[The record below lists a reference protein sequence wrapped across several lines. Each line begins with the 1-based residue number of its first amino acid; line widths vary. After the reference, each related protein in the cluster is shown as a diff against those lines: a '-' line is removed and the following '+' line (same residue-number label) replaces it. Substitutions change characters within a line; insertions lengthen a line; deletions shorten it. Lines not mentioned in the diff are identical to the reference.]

1 MSDTIRFIDLAKKLG
16 VGIDTIRRTVAK
28 LGDDLGIVVQRESH
42 SSRAQCLSVDDAD
55 KLIRYFEER
64 DKHVAATSP
73 GETSASYSNYGYF
86 YIVQLLPELFS
97 ERVKIGY
104 TDNLETRLRE
114 HQTAAPTA
122 RYLKSW
128 ECKRSWEQAVA
139 DRITRKDYKLVMN
152 EVYEGNLELLVQRA
166 DELFCLM
173 PNHNTTVELSEHSP
187 LRAKKT
193 TPTVNPANLS
203 R

>member
-73 GETSASYSNYGYF
+73 GETSTSYSNYGYF
-86 YIVQLLPELFS
+86 YIIQLLPELFP

-139 DRITRKDYKLVMN
+139 DSITRKDCKLVMN

-166 DELFCLM
+166 DELFLLM
-173 PNHNTTVELSEHSP
+173 PNNNTTVELSEHSP

-193 TPTVNPANLS
+193 TPTVNPANPS

>member
-28 LGDDLGIVVQRESH
+28 LGDDLGIAVQRESH
-42 SSRAQCLSVDDAD
+42 SSRAQCLS
-55 KLIRYFEER
+55 
-64 DKHVAATSP
+64 
-73 GETSASYSNYGYF
+73 
-86 YIVQLLPELFS
+86 
-97 ERVKIGY
+97 
-104 TDNLETRLRE
+104 
-114 HQTAAPTA
+114 
-122 RYLKSW
+122 
-128 ECKRSWEQAVA
+128 
-139 DRITRKDYKLVMN
+139 ITRKDCKLVMN

-193 TPTVNPANLS
+193 TPTVNPANPS

>member
-16 VGIDTIRRTVAK
+16 VDIDTIRRTVAE
-28 LGDDLGIVVQRESH
+28 LGDDLGIVVQPESH
-42 SSRAQCLSVDDAD
+42 PSRAQCLSVDDAD

-73 GETSASYSNYGYF
+73 GETSASYSNYGFFTLSYSYPSF
-86 YIVQLLPELFS
+86 FLSEL
-97 ERVKIGY
+97 
-104 TDNLETRLRE
+104 RLDTLIISKRDYAN
-114 HQTAAPTA
+114 TKLRPPTA

-139 DRITRKDYKLVMN
+139 DSITRKDCKLVMN

-166 DELFCLM
+166 DELFRLM
-173 PNHNTTVELSEHSP
+173 PNNNTTVELSEHSP

-193 TPTVNPANLS
+193 TPTVNPANPL